1 MIQISATTMYGG
13 VSHKNP
19 SQKSKVT
26 LLTKHGRHF
35 DELVAARYVEAVKSN
50 TLAQFKSTI
59 SVELNEI
66 NKKLSR
72 HLRDDDMIKKYKM
85 NDEDTEGWRIFRELS
100 DEYSVLAHF
109 AKK

>member
-1 MIQISATTMYGG
+1 MIQISPTTMYCGT
-13 VSHKNP
+13 SHLNP

-26 LLTKHGRHF
+26 LLTKHGRQF
-35 DELVAARYVEAVKSN
+35 DEATAKRYVAAVKSS
-50 TLAQFKSTI
+50 TLPTFKSEMA
-59 SVELNEI
+59 VELNVI

-100 DEYSVLAHF
+100 DEYSVLSYF
-109 AKK
+109 MKK